1 LIFAQV
7 LSRKLTTGGKLQ
19 LRTFDQFTEVSLLR
33 EALLDRPN
41 ASMFAAGL
49 QTGRKEF
56 KAVSDALGLVATNV
70 NRSGKNEHPFGGIT
84 GDLFSCS
91 EFFQKHPEHHD
102 VLRELLQAADIGI
115 EDFKILPVSLQAE
128 GGEAKESFLI
138 FFEHEGPNGRFELA
152 VNRESS
158 GTRRL
163 FMLFGEGPTEGLFL
177 GQIKQQSYDRRREG
191 QKPTRQQ
198 LLITKILSLKPLRIL
213 MMRTVFCRRKVA
225 ADLRA
230 AIDPA
235 ERDQHLQ

>member
-1 LIFAQV
+1 MIFAQV

-41 ASMFAAGL
+41 ASMLATGL

-138 FFEHEGPNGRFELA
+138 FFEHEGP
-152 VNRESS
+152 
-158 GTRRL
+158 
-163 FMLFGEGPTEGLFL
+163 TEGLFL

-213 MMRTVFCRRKVA
+213 VMHTVFCRRKVA